1 MRHRYMLWTGHLGVL
16 LLLAGGLHW
25 LLGEMPGMKDYKMM
39 AALVAMT
46 CLVFNHFRWWGL
58 SKRIEEEDILGKIDL
73 VVMVNYCI
81 FALILALANFRR

>member
-1 MRHRYMLWTGHLGVL
+1 
-16 LLLAGGLHW
+16 
-25 LLGEMPGMKDYKMM
+25 
-39 AALVAMT
+39 LVAMT